1 MTIRRSSSERPSGSF
16 QVATSAVIL
25 ISWGIQWLAQ
35 PSMYFCQAQSYLK
48 GTNWFRSARQLIMA
62 FSSTLTRAAPISSS
76 SRPGAT
82 SIWSMADFARSTFS
96 AMMAAASASA
106 ATPLL
111 MSLPGGATAGSGCGV
126 AVSATTAG
134 CALGT
139 AGAMA
144 SSVLYSSQLSIVCS
158 PQFNVVGYY

>member
-82 SIWSMADFARSTFS
+82 SIWSTADFARSTFS
-96 AMMAAASASA
+96 AIMAAASASA
-106 ATPLL
+106 ATPSLRSLL
-111 MSLPGGATAGSGCGV
+111 GGAVTGSGCG
-126 AVSATTAG
+126 AASATTVG
-134 CALGT
+134 CTLGT